1 MNPLQNKA
9 ANKKKIKHFQ
19 VVAHNKIRV
28 TLGIGKK
35 N

>member
-28 TLGIGKK
+28 IWLGNKK